1 MMKTTIK
8 NLMSLA
14 AFIGFT
20 LTTYAQTQKGLAI
33 NGEAVDDN
41 SGWSVSMPD
50 ANTIAI
56 GAMNNDGSGTNAGHV
71 RVFLWN
77 GSAWVQ
83 KGSDIDG
90 EAANDA
96 SGFYVNMPD
105 ANTVAIGASGNDG
118 SGTNAGHVRIFTWS
132 GTAWVQKG
140 SDINGEA
147 ANDSFG
153 YSLNMPDANTIAI
166 GATENDA
173 AGTNAGHVRIFSWSG
188 STWVQKGIDIDGE
201 ASDDNFGRSV
211 SMPDANTVA
220 IGALYNDGAGTDAGH
235 VRIFTWSGSSWIQKG
250 IDIDG
255 EAAGDFSGVAVSMP
269 DANTLAVGAS
279 DNDGSGASAGH
290 ARIFTWSGSAWIQ
303 KGNDIDGEAPGDL
316 SGRIVSMPDA
326 NTIAIGAYANDGIGT
341 SAGHARI
348 YGWNSTA
355 WVQIGMDIDGLTAG
369 DLAGRSVSMPDANTL
384 AVGSPYFDIPGAN
397 AGQARI
403 FSLPTLGVN
412 ETSFTSLVSIY
423 PNPTSGELQIT
434 SKNFGTALQA
444 IYLYNVLGEEVY
456 STTVPTNSIKLDLSH
471 YTKGVYLVTIITNH
485 ERITQRILVN

>member
-1 MMKTTIK
+1 MKTTIK

-166 GATENDA
+166 GAT
-173 AGTNAGHVRIFSWSG
+173 
-188 STWVQKGIDIDGE
+188 
-201 ASDDNFGRSV
+201 
-211 SMPDANTVA
+211 
-220 IGALYNDGAGTDAGH
+220 
-235 VRIFTWSGSSWIQKG
+235 
-250 IDIDG
+250 
-255 EAAGDFSGVAVSMP
+255 
-269 DANTLAVGAS
+269 
-279 DNDGSGASAGH
+279 
-290 ARIFTWSGSAWIQ
+290 
-303 KGNDIDGEAPGDL
+303 
-316 SGRIVSMPDA
+316 
-326 NTIAIGAYANDGIGT
+326 
-341 SAGHARI
+341 
-348 YGWNSTA
+348 
-355 WVQIGMDIDGLTAG
+355 
-369 DLAGRSVSMPDANTL
+369 
-384 AVGSPYFDIPGAN
+384 
-397 AGQARI
+397 
-403 FSLPTLGVN
+403 
-412 ETSFTSLVSIY
+412 
-423 PNPTSGELQIT
+423 
-434 SKNFGTALQA
+434 
-444 IYLYNVLGEEVY
+444 
-456 STTVPTNSIKLDLSH
+456 
-471 YTKGVYLVTIITNH
+471 
-485 ERITQRILVN
+485 